1 MTYLHFYQQW
11 HSFGCFNTQQ
21 VKAITPQF
29 NRSNY
34 NQWQQSGQIV
44 SLRQGWY
51 AFADYLAQP
60 DYAYYFAG
68 QIYAP
73 SYISLHTALAFY
85 GIIPEA
91 VTEIT
96 SVSTQKTAHFK
107 NAFGNYSYQT
117 IRSSLFFGFEA
128 KKMRDGKQF
137 WMATPEK
144 AILDLLYLY
153 PKYITPEDMQELR
166 FDADWMTEELN
177 RERLETYLTQMNGI
191 ALAKRVKTL
200 LKTYGI

>member
-11 HSFGCFNTQQ
+11 HPFGCFNTQQ
-21 VKAITPQF
+21 VKAIIPQF

-34 NQWQQSGQIV
+34 NQWQRKGQIV

-51 AFADYLAQP
+51 AFADYLTQP

-68 QIYAP
+68 QIYSP

-91 VTEIT
+91 VTEIM
-96 SVSTQKTAHFK
+96 SVSTQKTAHYK
-107 NAFGNYSYQT
+107 NAFGNYNYQT
-117 IRSSLFFGFEA
+117 IQPALFFGYEA
-128 KKMRDGKQF
+128 KRMRDGKQF

-153 PKYITPEDMQELR
+153 PQYVTADDMQELR
-166 FDADWMTEELN
+166 FDVDWMAEELN
-177 RERLETYLTQMNGI
+177 KERLEMFLTRMNGI
-191 ALAKRVKTL
+191 ALSKRVKTL